1 MKRVNRAERRC
12 SEFDYTELPK
22 SSVLLNMHLFNSNFT
37 SEDKKWKTI
46 EELAEA
52 NKEEL
57 IDLRPYMILNPHM
70 CFTTDRL

>member
-12 SEFDYTELPK
+12 SEFDFTELPK
-22 SSVLLNMHLFNSNFT
+22 SRIVLDRTLFNSNFK

-52 NKEEL
+52 NSDEL